1 MGMGVMQAQ
10 SAGLGT
16 LHDSRQEKVTS
27 PGSGLVRRACVRKR
41 LCRKYGDS
49 TQGPCLY
56 GSRQVLVL
64 ECPQL
69 RFRYARIRYSR
80 DLS

>member
-1 MGMGVMQAQ
+1 MVVMQAQ

-56 GSRQVLVL
+56 GSRRVLVL
-64 ECPQL
+64 GMPATAL
-69 RFRYARIRYSR
+69 SIRSYPLQPR
-80 DLS
+80 LG